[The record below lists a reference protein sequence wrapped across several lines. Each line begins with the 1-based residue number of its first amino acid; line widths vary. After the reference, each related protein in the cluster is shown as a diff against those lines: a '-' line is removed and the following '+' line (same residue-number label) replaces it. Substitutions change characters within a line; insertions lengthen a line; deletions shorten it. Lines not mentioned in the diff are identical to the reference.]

1 MQQNF
6 AVIGLG
12 LFGGSIVDTLVAHGQ
27 EVLVIDKKEELVN
40 QYRDIVTSAVVADA
54 QNETAMQQLDI
65 GNFDNVFISIAT
77 DVEASVMATMICKDL
92 GVKHL
97 VCKAENQRHAR
108 VLQRLGADEVIQP
121 ERDMG
126 KRTAIH
132 TMDPK
137 IIGDLK
143 LSGTLSVAELQMT
156 NPNFANQSLD
166 QLNLTNRFKI
176 TIIAVSRADQSE
188 TFIAEPTTTLH
199 GNDLITIIG
208 NQEDVEKFEVI
219 ATADK

>member
-1 MQQNF
+1 MKQNF

-12 LFGGSIVDTLVAHGQ
+12 LFGGSIVDTLCAHGQ
-27 EVLVIDKKEELVN
+27 EILVIDKKEELVN
-40 QYRDIVTSAVVADA
+40 QYRDVVTAAVVADA
-54 QNETAMQQLDI
+54 QNETAMKQLDI

-132 TMDPK
+132 AMDPK

-143 LSGTLSVAELQMT
+143 LSGTLSVAELQLSNKKFT
-156 NPNFANQSLD
+156 D
-166 QLNLTNRFKI
+166 QTLEELNLTHNFKV

-188 TFIAEPTTTLH
+188 TFIAEPTTTLRD
-199 GNDLITIIG
+199 NDIITIIG
-208 NQEDVEKFEVI
+208 NQEDVEKFEML
-219 ATADK
+219 ATAD